1 MAYCEHCGFRIGRDE
16 ETCQQ
21 CGHLDFSY
29 VSDDA
34 KPIDPADIK
43 WAHVE
48 GYVIETTC
56 SWSSAEYIVVEDPED
71 VDNVLEHEPDREDP
85 AGFFGI
91 VQLFRRKRE

>member
-1 MAYCEHCGFRIGRDE
+1 MAYCEQCGFRIERGEDRCE
-16 ETCQQ
+16 R

-43 WAHVE
+43 WADTE

-56 SWSSAEYIVVEDPED
+56 TWSTSEYIVVQDPQT
-71 VDNVLEHEPDREDP
+71 VDSVFGHEPDREDP
-85 AGFFGI
+85 AGFLGI
-91 VQLFRRKRE
+91 VQLFRRR

>member
-1 MAYCEHCGFRIGRDE
+1 MAYCDLCGFRVERGA
-16 ETCQQ
+16 ETCEQ
-21 CGHLDFSY
+21 CGNLDFSY

-43 WAHVE
+43 WADTE

-56 SWSSAEYIVVEDPED
+56 SWSTAKYIVVQDPED

-85 AGFFGI
+85 AGFLGL
-91 VQLFRRKRE
+91 VQLFRRK